1 MAFVVRPGSPIVVWS
16 KASVSA
22 NVMTK
27 TAIKRE
33 LRNVKYEL
41 DWLLWREQQRN
52 PDWRFMSTPYS
63 KRRTRLVKTFWALKA
78 MLK

>member
-1 MAFVVRPGSPIVVWS
+1 MIREGAI
-16 KASVSA
+16 
-22 NVMTK
+22 NMTK
-27 TAIKRE
+27 PALKRE